1 MKKNFLFFFYLISG
15 IIVGSLITMIAKDFS
30 WLSWLSFGTTIGFG
44 ANNPAMLDL
53 SVLKVWFGFA
63 FELTVAHIITI
74 GFALWLFYHKK
85 RR

>member
-1 MKKNFLFFFYLISG
+1 MKKSFLFFFYLISG
-15 IIVGSLITMIAKDFS
+15 IVVGSLITMIARDVS

-53 SVLKVWFGFA
+53 AVLQVWFGFA

-74 GFALWLFYHKK
+74 GLALWLFYRKK